1 MYFPKEVM
9 GNIFIVICKILPFEA
24 CLNIIQGTLHNDYSN
39 LSLIHIIVFLIYFI
53 TILLLSIIVF
63 KKRMVSDNK

>member
-9 GNIFIVICKILPFEA
+9 GGVFEVICKALPFEA
-24 CLNIIQGTLHNDYSN
+24 CLNIIQGTLHNDFSN
-39 LSLIHIIVFLIYFI
+39 LTLTHIIVFLIYFI
-53 TILLLSIIVF
+53 AVLLLSIIVF